1 MLGIEMMDKTSGNDG
16 GAIINI
22 SSMSGDHE
30 YIILLFGLFLLSY
43 VLYCIFRAYPR

>member
-22 SSMSGDHE
+22 SSMSGE
-30 YIILLFGLFLLSY
+30 YIILLFGVFLLSY
-43 VLYCIFRAYPR
+43 VLYCIFRAYLR